1 VDPDG
6 WERQVRISAEGVRE
20 GRWGTRRGSWSRW
33 GFGYVWGGD
42 RGYVHMYL
50 HDVFVVKKL
59 AAPAYEISFPVRVR
73 CHADGIAVGHDGV
86 G

>member
-1 VDPDG
+1 
-6 WERQVRISAEGVRE
+6 
-20 GRWGTRRGSWSRW
+20 
-33 GFGYVWGGD
+33 
-42 RGYVHMYL
+42 MYL